1 MRPLAANKAFRDG
14 SQGIACLLAGLLL
27 LGAATADGPG
37 SNGSE
42 VVGRVGSI
50 TVMATSLWLGPSGA
64 LTSDLRITTRSSA
77 SDQLDAALVAGDAAV
92 SVYHQQVSVGEI
104 SDLASCDG
112 QRPSQLTVE
121 QWLHQGPLLVP
132 GRAYGAS
139 SAASAALTVPAGG
152 VSVRRSMAVTLY
164 FSRSG
169 QLTLDLPVRLP

>member
-1 MRPLAANKAFRDG
+1 MRPLAANKALRFG
-14 SQGIACLLAGLLL
+14 LQGIASLSAGLLL
-27 LGAATADGPG
+27 LGAITGDGASATGG
-37 SNGSE
+37 E
-42 VVGRVGSI
+42 VVGRVGSV
-50 TVMATSLWLGPSGA
+50 TVTATSLRPGPSGA

-77 SDQLDAALVAGDAAV
+77 SDQLDAALAAGDTAV

-152 VSVRRSMAVTLY
+152 VSIRRSMAVTLY

-169 QLTLDLPVRLP
+169 QLTLDLPVRRP